1 MPDDGSLKSLVEQA
15 VVGDSDALTAVLF
28 LNRDR
33 LERLMSFQIPVS
45 LRRRLDAEDL
55 VQEACFRASRHIR
68 GFNPDDFEL
77 FFAWLATIAQ
87 NVLKDA
93 MRRHLGPGGSGG
105 GKVQHGGGDSSAML
119 LSEIVGDLQG
129 SPSSQV
135 AAEERIDR
143 VRAEIGIL
151 PEKYRE
157 VLSLIYVKNMS
168 AVAVSEQLGLTE
180 SAVYMRVARGKDMLR
195 ERLGSQSNFFS

>member
-1 MPDDGSLKSLVEQA
+1 MSDDGSQKSLIEKA
-15 VVGDSDALTAVLF
+15 VDGDSDALTAVLF
-28 LNRDR
+28 MNRDR

-55 VQEACFRASRHIR
+55 VQESCYRASRHIQ
-68 GFNPDDFEL
+68 GFKPDDHKY

-105 GKVQHGGGDSSAML
+105 KIQFAQGGDSSAML
-119 LSEIVGDLQG
+119 LSEIVGDRQD

-143 VRAEIGIL
+143 VRAAIGML

-168 AVAVSEQLGLTE
+168 AVAVSEQLDLKE
-180 SAVYMRVARGKDMLR
+180 SAVYMRVARGKEMLR
-195 ERLGSQSNFFS
+195 DRLGSQSNFFS